1 MSLDG
6 LLPGNPHDA
15 RLLRDVAPPDW
26 TWPTPAERYNLVV
39 IGGGP
44 AGLVAAF
51 GAAGMGGRVA
61 LIERGLL
68 GGDCLNMGCI
78 PSKAVIRVGHAA
90 HAARDGARFGVSVS
104 GVEVDFG
111 AAMDRMRRVRADI
124 GPHDSAARLQEAGID
139 VFLGSA
145 AFLGRDAVGVTG
157 GDGRA
162 ATLRFAKALI
172 ATGARAFVP
181 PIPGV
186 QDVGVRT
193 NETIFA
199 LEVLPPR
206 LTVVGAGVIG
216 CELAQAFARMG
227 SAVTLLDMG
236 DRVLP
241 REERD
246 ASALVADQLRADG
259 VDLRLGVRIA
269 RFERE
274 GEGRVTVLSDGAR
287 IPADELLLAVGR
299 RPNLDVDLGKAG
311 VHHTPAGVKV
321 DAHLRTDNPDIFAA
335 GDVIG
340 QAAFTHA
347 ADHQARIVLRNAL
360 FFGHA
365 KVADLVI
372 PRVTYT
378 QPEVAAVGWTQA
390 EAEADPGVQSFT
402 VSMGDTDRGRTD
414 GESAGYCR
422 VHADAKGHIKG
433 ATIVG
438 EIAGELLAPITLAM
452 THGLT
457 LSQIAGTI
465 HPYPTRSEVVF
476 KVASAYNKTRFT
488 PTAQKLSRTLMGWRR

>member
-1 MSLDG
+1 MSLEG
-6 LLPGNPHDA
+6 LIAGNPHDD
-15 RLLRDVAPPDW
+15 RLRADVAPPDW

-61 LIERGLL
+61 LVERGLL

-90 HAARDGARFGVSVS
+90 HAARDGARFGVSVEKVS
-104 GVEVDFG
+104 VDFA
-111 AAMDRMRRVRADI
+111 AAMDRMREVRADI

-145 AFLGRDAVGVTG
+145 MFTGRDVVGVTG
-157 GDGRA
+157 RDGRT

-172 ATGARAFVP
+172 ATGARASVP
-181 PIPGV
+181 PIPGIE
-186 QDVGVRT
+186 DVGVRT
-193 NETIFA
+193 NDTIFS
-199 LEVLPPR
+199 LTSLPPR
-206 LTVVGAGVIG
+206 LTVLGAGVIG

-227 SAVTLLDMG
+227 SAVTLLDMA
-236 DRVLP
+236 DRVLS
-241 REERD
+241 REEPD
-246 ASALVADQLRADG
+246 ASVLLEAQLRADG
-259 VDLRLGVRIA
+259 VDVRLGVRVA

-274 GEGRVTVLSDGAR
+274 ADARVAVLSDGTRFA
-287 IPADELLLAVGR
+287 ADEVLVAVGR
-299 RPNLDVDLGKAG
+299 RPNLDLDLHRAG
-311 VHHTPAGVKV
+311 VGHTPAGVRV
-321 DAHLRTDNPDIFAA
+321 DPHLRTDNPDIFAA

-365 KVADLVI
+365 RVADLII

-378 QPEVAAVGWTQA
+378 QPEVAAVGMTQA
-390 EAEADPGVQSFT
+390 EAESTPGVRTFT
-402 VSMGDTDRGRTD
+402 VPMGETDRGRTD
-414 GESAGYCR
+414 GESTGYCR
-422 VHADAKGHIKG
+422 VFADGKGNIKG
-433 ATIVG
+433 ATVVG
-438 EIAGELLAPITLAM
+438 EIAGELLAPLTLAM

-457 LSQIAGTI
+457 LAQIASTI
-465 HPYPTRSEVVF
+465 HAYPTRSEVVF

>member
-1 MSLDG
+1 MSLEG
-6 LLPGNPHDA
+6 LLPGDPHDD
-15 RLLRDVAPPDW
+15 RLRRDVAPPDW

-51 GAAGMGGRVA
+51 GAAGMGGKVA
-61 LIERGLL
+61 LVERGLL

-90 HAARDGARFGVSVS
+90 HAARDGARFGVTTGDVK
-104 GVEVDFG
+104 VDFA
-111 AAMDRMRRVRADI
+111 AAMDRMRQVRADI

-145 AFLGRDAVGVTG
+145 AFIGRDAVGVTG
-157 GDGRA
+157 ADGRA

-172 ATGARAFVP
+172 ATGARALVP

-186 QDVGVRT
+186 QEVGART
-193 NETIFA
+193 NDTIFA
-199 LEVLPPR
+199 LTALPAR

-227 SAVTLLDMG
+227 SAVTLLDLG

-241 REERD
+241 REEPD
-246 ASALVADQLRADG
+246 ASVLVAEQLRADG
-259 VDLRLGVRIA
+259 VDLRLGVRVA

-274 GEGRVTVLSDGAR
+274 GGDRVTVLADGAR
-287 IPADELLLAVGR
+287 IAGDEVLLAVGR
-299 RPNLDVDLGKAG
+299 RPNLDLDLDKAG
-311 VHHTPAGVKV
+311 VKHTPAGVVV
-321 DAHLRTDNPDIFAA
+321 DAHLCTHNPDVFAA

-365 KVADLVI
+365 EVADLVI

-378 QPEVAAVGWTQA
+378 QPEVAAVGMTQA
-390 EAEADPGVQSFT
+390 EAESTPGVRTFT
-402 VSMGDTDRGRTD
+402 VPMGETDRGRTD
-414 GESAGYCR
+414 GESTGYCR
-422 VHADAKGHIKG
+422 VFADGKGHIKG
-433 ATIVG
+433 ATVVG
-438 EIAGELLAPITLAM
+438 EIAGELLAPLTLAM

-457 LSQIAGTI
+457 LSQIASTI

-488 PTAQKLSRTLMGWRR
+488 PTAQKLSKTLMGWRR